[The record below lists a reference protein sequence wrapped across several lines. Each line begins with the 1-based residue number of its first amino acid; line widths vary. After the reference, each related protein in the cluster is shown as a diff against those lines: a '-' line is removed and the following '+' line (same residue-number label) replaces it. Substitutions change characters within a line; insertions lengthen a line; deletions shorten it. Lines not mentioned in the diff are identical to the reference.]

1 LKTDAEGGMTV
12 DEFVESKVLTE
23 FRPVVAALRA
33 LMKEYAPRAKE
44 MMSYGLP
51 MYIQRLTVAWI
62 SPSKTGIT
70 FSFMR
75 GAAFEDRYGL
85 LRGAAKHAR
94 YVKMK
99 NLGEVNKPALRY
111 YIKQALK
118 FDKL

>member
-1 LKTDAEGGMTV
+1 MTV
-12 DEFVESKVLTE
+12 DEFIASKVLPE
-23 FRPVVAALRA
+23 FRPVVAAVRS
-33 LMKEYAPRAKE
+33 LMKEYAPGARE

-62 SPSKTGIT
+62 SPNKKGIT

-75 GAAFEDRYGL
+75 GAAFEDKYGL
-85 LRGAAKHAR
+85 LKGVAKHAR
-94 YVKMK
+94 YVKLK

-111 YIKQALK
+111 YIRQALK